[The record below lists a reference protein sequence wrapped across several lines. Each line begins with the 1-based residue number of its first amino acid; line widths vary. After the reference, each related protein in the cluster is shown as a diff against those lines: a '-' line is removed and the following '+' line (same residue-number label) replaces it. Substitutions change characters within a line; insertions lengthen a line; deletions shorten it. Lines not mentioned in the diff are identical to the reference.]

1 MCLKLFVVKITLI
14 KREQCVCSF
23 VCVRAC
29 VCVCVCVCNVTM
41 RRAREI
47 IFSMEKQI
55 NVTYSECMSVA

>member
-1 MCLKLFVVKITLI
+1 VFI
-14 KREQCVCSF
+14 CVCAC

-29 VCVCVCVCNVTM
+29 VCVCNVTL

-55 NVTYSECMSVA
+55 NVTYSEFMSVA